1 MRGIAFAGGDK
12 SPSLRQHSPQA
23 CPELVPGAFFQ
34 HWLPIRKTTT
44 MPQKRIRGKKTT
56 WIARYRDN
64 AGKEHSK
71 SFPTRREAAA
81 FEEEQRRALRRQ
93 EWVDPAH
100 STMTVRELMQGW
112 MDSLVIRKTSHSKY
126 KHTLANL
133 GPLADAPAGKLT
145 TGEVNAWYRTLVQ
158 GRPWVEGK
166 PLSEVTASA
175 MMRHL
180 GSAYQWGM
188 KEGLLVKSPVVM
200 PKRSASDAIMPED
213 IPTREEIQAVITC
226 VREGGARYRRRKER
240 GKPIET
246 FTQGSYPVVAD
257 MLEIAAATGMRVS
270 EITGLQ
276 VGDIDLVGGVV
287 KVRAQLGAGG
297 KRVELKTA
305 RSRRDIPIGAAAS
318 VVLQMAMIGRG
329 ADDFLFTQESGAP
342 WALARLSV
350 IVKRAREHVGAP
362 SVHFHALRHFFASS
376 LLSAGVPVHEVASV
390 LGHSSQMLLSTYAH
404 VLPGAGD
411 RARGVIDGVWCGTN
425 AGQVATEGEEK
436 QRLRW

>member
-1 MRGIAFAGGDK
+1 
-12 SPSLRQHSPQA
+12 
-23 CPELVPGAFFQ
+23 
-34 HWLPIRKTTT
+34 

-81 FEEEQRRALRRQ
+81 FEEEQRRALRRH

-100 STMTVRELMQGW
+100 STMTVRELMQRWIG
-112 MDSLVIRKTSHSKY
+112 SLVIRQTSHSKY
-126 KHTLANL
+126 SHTLANL
-133 GPLADAPAGKLT
+133 GSLADAPAGKLT
-145 TGEVNAWYRTLVQ
+145 TGEVNTWYRTLVQ
-158 GRPWVEGK
+158 GRPWVDGK
-166 PLSEVTASA
+166 PLSEVTARA

-180 GSAYQWGM
+180 GSAYIWGM
-188 KEGLLVKSPVVM
+188 KEGLMVKNPVVM
-200 PKRSASDAIMPED
+200 PKRSTPMEVMPED

-226 VREGGARYRRRKER
+226 VREGGALYRRRKER
-240 GKPIET
+240 GRQIKT
-246 FTQGSYPVVAD
+246 FTQGPYPVVAD

-270 EITGLQ
+270 EIAGLR

-297 KRVELKTA
+297 RRVELKTA
-305 RSRRDIPIGAAAS
+305 RSRRDVPIGASAS

-329 ADDFLFTQESGAP
+329 ADDFLFTQENGGTWSVS
-342 WALARLSV
+342 WLSSV
-350 IVKRAREHVGAP
+350 VKRAREHVGAP

-376 LLSAGVPVHEVASV
+376 LLSEGVPVHEVAAV
-390 LGHSSQMLLSTYAH
+390 LGHSSQVLLSTYAH

-425 AGQVATEGEEK
+425 AGRGGDEDKEK
-436 QRLRW
+436 QHLRW